1 MPIVDLDAVKGSY
14 DLVIGGT
21 GFGSMF
27 FLHGYLKR
35 FPTHRILLLEW
46 GAYRDHEWQVANQR
60 NSDMDCEQL
69 YVRDRGEKPWNEL
82 LVGANPAPGA

>member
-1 MPIVDLDAVKGSY
+1 MPLIEPDAINDGY

-35 FPTHRILLLEW
+35 FPGHRVLCWNGLL
-46 GAYRDHEWQVANQR
+46 
-60 NSDMDCEQL
+60 
-69 YVRDRGEKPWNEL
+69 P
-82 LVGANPAPGA
+82 